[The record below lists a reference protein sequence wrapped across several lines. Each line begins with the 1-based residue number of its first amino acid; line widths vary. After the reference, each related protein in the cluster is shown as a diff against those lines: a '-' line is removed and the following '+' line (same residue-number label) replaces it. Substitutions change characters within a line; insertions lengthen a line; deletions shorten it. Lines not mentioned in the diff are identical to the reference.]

1 MVLVQENQLYMLC
14 ILVGISLRN
23 TLAADHCPI
32 PNDGK
37 TGSKSSVTLSLHYC
51 VQASSSSKP
60 ACLPKPY
67 SQKILPRGEVVD
79 LEYDV
84 NGYAV
89 TAKYFGEEVCVAY
102 RKVSVFTDARGRK
115 RTDECESECFED
127 EETETYKSNI
137 VCSSISCGG
146 GRNRLKFVVT
156 SSAGMCAVMSTA
168 VLIISAVA
176 ICLLISLCN

>member
-1 MVLVQENQLYMLC
+1 MVLVQVNQLYVLC

-23 TLAADHCPI
+23 TLATDECPI

-51 VQASSSSKP
+51 AQATSSSQP
-60 ACLPKPY
+60 ACLHKPS
-67 SQKILPRGEVVD
+67 SQKLLPRGQVVD
-79 LEYDV
+79 LQYDV

-102 RKVSVFTDARGRK
+102 RKVSIFRNARGLDH
-115 RTDECESECFED
+115 TDECESECFKY

-146 GRNRLKFVVT
+146 GRDKLKFVVT
-156 SSAGMCAVMSTA
+156 NSAGVCAGMSSV
-168 VLIISAVA
+168 VLIISSVA
-176 ICLLISLCN
+176 LLSFHFVL